1 MARCAKCGKMAGIP
15 TSIPLKDQR
24 TGSNK
29 SVHTSAN
36 LVGNRPMM
44 KDQTNMNQ
52 RSFSPKNPLNGKM

>member
-15 TSIPLKDQR
+15 TSIPMKDQR

-29 SVHTSAN
+29 SVQTSAN

-44 KDQTNMNQ
+44 KDQTGMNQ
-52 RSFSPKNPLNGKM
+52 RSFSPKNPLNGKK